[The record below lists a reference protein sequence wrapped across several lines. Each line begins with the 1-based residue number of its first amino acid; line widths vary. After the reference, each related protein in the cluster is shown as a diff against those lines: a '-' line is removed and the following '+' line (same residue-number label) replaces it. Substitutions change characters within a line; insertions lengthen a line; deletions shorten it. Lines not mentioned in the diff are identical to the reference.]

1 MTLQTLLV
9 FCILQQCHSGF
20 RVWNWVGSISHLQ
33 VTHLSLWVAVS
44 TGGCGAGTQS
54 VALKTPPA
62 QGVGPGLCHWLFPS
76 LGKRAFT
83 PALEQL
89 SRRHLGR
96 GRLRQILSQLSGVNG
111 APYPFSSEG
120 QSGRNHCRLR
130 GEEHLL
136 IGQMI
141 CIDSF

>member
-1 MTLQTLLV
+1 M
-9 FCILQQCHSGF
+9 
-20 RVWNWVGSISHLQ
+20 
-33 VTHLSLWVAVS
+33 THLSLWVAVS
-44 TGGCGAGTQS
+44 TGGCGAGTRS

-62 QGVGPGLCHWLFPS
+62 QGVGLGLCHWLFPS
-76 LGKRAFT
+76 LEKRAFT
-83 PALEQL
+83 PTLEQL

-111 APYPFSSEG
+111 AHFPFSSEG
-120 QSGRNHCRLR
+120 QSGRTRCHLR

-136 IGQMI
+136 IGQII

>member
-1 MTLQTLLV
+1 M
-9 FCILQQCHSGF
+9 
-20 RVWNWVGSISHLQ
+20 GSISHLQ

-62 QGVGPGLCHWLFPS
+62 QGVGPGLWLFPS

-89 SRRHLGR
+89 SRRPLGR

-111 APYPFSSEG
+111 AHYPFSSEG

-136 IGQMI
+136 IGQTI